1 MYGMFV
7 TRVVRERVESC
18 PFFNFCAIP
27 CHTTLHVFT
36 KIGFFLVPD
45 FHLFLYSY
53 TLPYTCNMIFH
64 IIVVYEN
71 CNCSSVNLFGH
82 FSSIYFDTYCLT
94 YFIGIQVGTTYILQ
108 YLILD
113 MKIELEKH
121 FKLHKVHKKTEVTA
135 NR

>member
-1 MYGMFV
+1 MPYYIACFHKNWVLFGPGFSFILV
-7 TRVVRERVESC
+7 Q
-18 PFFNFCAIP
+18 
-27 CHTTLHVFT
+27 LHFS
-36 KIGFFLVPD
+36 L
-45 FHLFLYSY
+45 HLY
-53 TLPYTCNMIFH
+53 NIIFH

-108 YLILD
+108 YQYLILD

>member
-7 TRVVRERVESC
+7 TRVVRERERVESC

-27 CHTTLHVFT
+27 CRTTLHVFT

-53 TLPYTCNMIFH
+53 TPPYTCNIIFH

-82 FSSIYFDTYCLT
+82 FSSIYFDYCLT
-94 YFIGIQVGTTYILQ
+94 YFIGIHPSRY
-108 YLILD
+108 YLHTSVPNSGH
-113 MKIELEKH
+113 E
-121 FKLHKVHKKTEVTA
+121 
-135 NR
+135 N